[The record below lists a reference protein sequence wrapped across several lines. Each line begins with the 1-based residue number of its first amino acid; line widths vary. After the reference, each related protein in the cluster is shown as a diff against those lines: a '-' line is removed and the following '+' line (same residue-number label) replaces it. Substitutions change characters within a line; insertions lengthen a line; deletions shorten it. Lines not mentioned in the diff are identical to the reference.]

1 VEGIPGELIFVLI
14 FIAFSVLEAVGRK
27 KGARRKGGPGRAPG
41 SEGGSRERGE
51 RREGMPRAR
60 EAGADSR
67 SSAGKTEEAPA
78 SSEGLIPEDIWEEIL
93 GLARGTPQKQ
103 SEPRSRP
110 RPEVQQ
116 DMAGRDL
123 PSSEVETI
131 EEIPPFEAR
140 SLEPLEPR
148 PEPNRGLP
156 DPSGARA
163 GLPDVHVPPPPKS
176 KIKGV
181 PSLAASEIG
190 TGPGVKARPRRKPK
204 GGRVR
209 QEIFGD
215 GSREELRKAV
225 ILREVLGKPVGME
238 E

>member
-1 VEGIPGELIFVLI
+1 MEGIPGELIFVLI
-14 FIAFSVLEAVGRK
+14 FIAFSVLEALGRK
-27 KGARRKGGPGRAPG
+27 KGAQRKRGPGQSPG
-41 SEGGSRERGE
+41 PEPRRERE
-51 RREGMPRAR
+51 REGIPKAR
-60 EAGADSR
+60 EAGASSR
-67 SSAGKTEEAPA
+67 PPSGREGEGPA

-93 GLARGTPQKQ
+93 GLARGTPQKGPESRPQ
-103 SEPRSRP
+103 SEPEART
-110 RPEVQQ
+110 
-116 DMAGRDL
+116 DMAGREL
-123 PSSEVETI
+123 PSSQPDSV

-140 SLEPLEPR
+140 TLEPLEPR
-148 PEPNRGLP
+148 SEPNRGLP
-156 DPSGARA
+156 DPSGSRA
-163 GLPDVHVPPPPKS
+163 GLPAVDVPPPPKS

-190 TGPGVKARPRRKPK
+190 TGPGVKARPTRKPK

-215 GSREELRKAV
+215 GSREELQKAV